1 MTLLNN
7 QDIRYKKNG
16 KGSLFFIIFILVV
29 LSALYFLNKNS
40 DNSEKAEIQNTI
52 NKVDLVN
59 EENSEKNKQLIDNSK
74 FTMLQNIK
82 RGIKNLEERPDLI
95 SIESEIGK
103 NQPMAIALKEHNI
116 LQNEIFNL
124 VESMKSAGYDFR
136 QTKPGEKYTVKTDS
150 KGVIWEFYIFPN
162 PLTYFYTYRDKN
174 ELKTTKISKELKEEE
189 VFINGVVEDSIYSS
203 VVNKGEHP
211 NLVIQLADFVFRG
224 GEIDFFSDCQKGDR
238 YSLKV
243 TKKYYENIKGEKI
256 YTNYYGDIEGVY
268 YKGQTVGNL
277 YAFKHNE
284 TEDKTVM
291 PNYFNEK
298 GESIK
303 RPFLKYPFTFKVAI
317 SSNFGM
323 RRDPVSRSFSRK
335 HNGVDFPVP
344 IGSQFIS
351 VAKGRVI
358 TIGNQPN
365 GAGVWLRLKHN
376 NGYETEY
383 FHLNSIKKTLTE
395 GVVVQQGEVLGT
407 TGNSGRSTGPHLH
420 YGMRKNGAYVNPMNQ
435 KFNIEISPLPEFEK
449 KSFISKVSKL
459 KEELEGEILK

>member
-1 MTLLNN
+1 MSLLNN
-7 QDIRYKKNG
+7 QDVKKYKKNG
-16 KGSLFFIIFILVV
+16 KGGLFFIVFILVAV
-29 LSALYFLNKNS
+29 SILYFLNKDSKING
-40 DNSEKAEIQNTI
+40 EKTEITKTDSQN
-52 NKVDLVN
+52 K
-59 EENSEKNKQLIDNSK
+59 IDNNQKNTKNIPDNTK
-74 FTMLQNIK
+74 FIMVQTLK

-103 NQPMAIALKEHNI
+103 NQPMAVALKDHNI
-116 LQNEIFNL
+116 LPNEIFNL

-136 QTKPGEKYTVKTDS
+136 LTRPGEKYTVKVDS

-162 PLTYFYTYRDKN
+162 PLTYFYTYREKN
-174 ELKTTKISKELKEEE
+174 ELKTSKISKELKEEE
-189 VFINGVVEDSIYSS
+189 VLISGTVEDSIYSS
-203 VVNKGEHP
+203 IVNKGEHP

-224 GEIDFFSDCQKGDR
+224 GEIDFFSDCQKGDK

-284 TEDKTVM
+284 TDDKNVM
-291 PNYFNEK
+291 PTYFNEK

-303 RPFLKYPFTFKVAI
+303 RPFLKYPFTFKVAV

-344 IGSQFIS
+344 VGSPFIS

-358 TIGNQPN
+358 NIGYQAN
-365 GAGVWLRLKHN
+365 GAGHWLRLKHS

-383 FHLNSIKKTLTE
+383 FHLNSIKNGLRE
-395 GVVVQQGEVLGT
+395 GVVVQQGEVLGA

-420 YGMRKNGAYVNPMNQ
+420 YGMRKNGSYVNPMNQ
-435 KFNIEISPLPEFEK
+435 KFDIEVNPLPESEK
-449 KSFISKVSKL
+449 KQFITKISKL
-459 KEELEGEILK
+459 KEELEKEILQ